1 VPEEERE
8 RLFEP
13 FVRGKGSTKASGSG
27 LGLYI
32 AKAIVE
38 AHGGHLILG
47 VSPQGGA
54 LFTIVL
60 PTRKT
65 EES

>member
-1 VPEEERE
+1 MIASE

-13 FVRGKGSTKASGSG
+13 FVRGKGTGGVSGSG

-38 AHGGHLILG
+38 AHGGALTLG
-47 VSPQGGA
+47 QSEQGGA
-54 LFTIVL
+54 LFTITL
-60 PTRKT
+60 PTRKN